1 MAFLRHV
8 GIIKDNGHRVVVI
21 FRQLPNEATNCL
33 VVETDSLQDRFHS
46 DLMNAVESRTAQES
60 VDFFEYANRQFL
72 SDGSNML
79 QGLHDR
85 GFMRKYPTRNII
97 MRPAP
102 GVEINLEDLNNQL
115 SAMNGDEAV
124 VSDDAMDNKALAANL
139 RSQADMYEQQA
150 KDLRKQAEELDPT
163 KRPVGRPR
171 KDSIFSADA
180 TNDSENEDVTA

>member
-8 GIIKDNGHRVVVI
+8 GVLKDTGNRVVVV
-21 FRQLPNEATNCL
+21 FRQVPNEPTNCL
-33 VVETDSLQDRFHS
+33 VAETDSMPDRYHS
-46 DLMNAVESRTAQES
+46 DLMNAVESMTAQETT
-60 VDFFEYANRQFL
+60 DFFEYASRQFL

-79 QGLHDR
+79 QGLHER
-85 GFMRKYPTRNII
+85 GFLKKFPTRKVI

-115 SAMNGDEAV
+115 SAMNGEEAV
-124 VSDDAMDNKALAANL
+124 VAEDAMDNKSLAANL
-139 RSQADMYEQQA
+139 RNQAAMYEEQA

-171 KDSIFSADA
+171 K
-180 TNDSENEDVTA
+180 EDVTA